1 MALIALI
8 ALENSIIMVLS
19 EKDKIIIENDY
30 LENGWTAYKIC
41 QEHQA
46 KHWVLSSVQRPIQK
60 IKETGSIKRRKGFG
74 RPVTAC
80 TPENEQFVDEEICS
94 QDDKPGT
101 HTAARAIAEKLNVS
115 HTSVR
120 RMIVR
125 RKNKH

>member
-1 MALIALI
+1 MSLIALI

-46 KHWVLSSVQRPIQK
+46 KHWVLSSVQRLIQK
-60 IKETGSIKRRKGFG
+60 IKETGSIKRRKGSG

-80 TPENEQFVDEEICS
+80 TPEKRLSAKLSTQPTKQQILL
-94 QDDKPGT
+94 Q
-101 HTAARAIAEKLNVS
+101 REKLGS
-115 HTSVR
+115 S
-120 RMIVR
+120 IA
-125 RKNKH
+125 KALC